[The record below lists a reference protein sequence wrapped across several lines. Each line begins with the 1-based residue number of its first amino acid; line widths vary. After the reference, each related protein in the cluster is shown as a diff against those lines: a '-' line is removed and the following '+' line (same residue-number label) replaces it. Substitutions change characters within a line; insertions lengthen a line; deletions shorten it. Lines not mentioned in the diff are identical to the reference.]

1 MNESTLLTP
10 VGRAASVPSVRSVR
24 RALSWV
30 GAGQVI
36 GQCFWYGSLLIL
48 AALLAPS
55 TFGTIT
61 VGWLLVS
68 AAMRLMEAGTRG
80 AIITASELARGE
92 LMTRLGLNIA
102 SGAALS
108 GLIVATAAFVARTFA
123 AGADARVIAVL
134 GFSVLLYAPAIVPL
148 ALLERNFQF
157 KRRSLVQTG
166 STITAATLA
175 VAAAALGAGVWALV
189 VRQLLLQLLLAVSAW
204 IAARRLL
211 PARGGKARWTRLAR
225 SGAFGF
231 LIFSLTDMIVFN
243 ADYMTVGHF
252 TDATQLGLYSLAFT
266 LAFAPVIQLSAQ
278 IGLVL
283 FPASAASDVETVKR
297 RTIAGVRLTCLV
309 LVPLVPVAVVLA
321 PDLIPGL
328 LGEKWRG
335 AVLPFQILLVVGVA
349 HAVVNVI
356 GDTLSGSGRIGWRA
370 RVNAVWGA
378 AMVVTLLILVQID
391 GIRGASL
398 SHLLLYPPVALAY
411 GIWGMRMLGVEP
423 RLLAHA
429 LRPIAEL
436 VALLSAATVGAW
448 LLMRASSMPAGPRD
462 VVTAAVS
469 ACAAVAWTATR
480 GGAVVAQARTFL
492 TAGQRV

>member
-1 MNESTLLTP
+1 
-10 VGRAASVPSVRSVR
+10 
-24 RALSWV
+24 
-30 GAGQVI
+30 VI

-61 VGWLLVS
+61 VGLLLVT

-80 AIITASELARGE
+80 AIITASELIRGE
-92 LMTRLGLNIA
+92 LVTRLGINVA
-102 SGAALS
+102 SGLALS
-108 GLIVATAAFVARTFA
+108 GLIVAAAPFVARTFA
-123 AGADARVIAVL
+123 DGADARVIAVIGL
-134 GFSVLLYAPAIVPL
+134 SVLLYAPAIVPL
-148 ALLERNFQF
+148 ALLERNFKF

-166 STITAATLA
+166 STIAASTLA
-175 VAAAALGAGVWALV
+175 VTAAAFGAGVWALV
-189 VRQLLLQLLLAVSAW
+189 VRQLLLQLLLATFGW

-211 PARGGKARWTRLAR
+211 PARGGKAHWARLAR
-225 SGAFGF
+225 HGAFGF
-231 LIFSLTDMIVFN
+231 LIFSLTDLIVFN
-243 ADYMTVGHF
+243 ADFMTVGHF
-252 TDATQLGLYSLAFT
+252 TDGTQLGLYSLAFT
-266 LAFAPVIQLSAQ
+266 LAFAPVTQLSAQ

-297 RTIAGVRLTCLV
+297 RTIAGVRLTCLL
-309 LVPLVPVAVVLA
+309 LVPFVPVAIVLA
-321 PDLIPGL
+321 PDLIPAL

-378 AMVVTLLILVQID
+378 AMIVTLVILVQID

-411 GIWGMRMLGVEP
+411 GIWGVRMLGVDP

-436 VALLSAATVGAW
+436 VALLSAVTVGAW
-448 LLMRASSMPAGPRD
+448 LLMHASSMPAAPRD
-462 VVTAAVS
+462 VATAALG
-469 ACAAVAWTATR
+469 ACATVVWMATR
-480 GGAVVAQARTFL
+480 GRAVVADAHTFL
-492 TAGQRV
+492 TAGRRA